1 MEPKSGG
8 AILSVEWGSDL
19 HEIVVSP
26 RNWARIK
33 RGAKLRLRASGYSE
47 CGSQWEYWNFE
58 GGLEGKLVVEYGED
72 SGTGFDGL
80 LKDADIEEVV

>member
-8 AILSVEWGSDL
+8 AILSVEWGNDL

-33 RGAKLRLRASGYSE
+33 RGAKLRLRASGYSDKDF
-47 CGSQWEYWNFE
+47 QMEYRSFKQYE
-58 GGLEGKLVVEYGED
+58 AFGLYH
-72 SGTGFDGL
+72 
-80 LKDADIEEVV
+80 